1 MIKSGEKQGCRIS
14 QFLFLLCLDWVIM
27 KATAD
32 KRRGITRNFTTVRQ
46 DLDFTDDIALLSSM
60 LNYLHG
66 KTGTLA
72 EKTVRVGLKLNAKK
86 YKTRQVTECASSREN
101 IVVDG
106 KEVMTLRSLHT

>member
-1 MIKSGEKQGCRIS
+1 
-14 QFLFLLCLDWVIM
+14 M

-32 KRRGITRNFTTVRQ
+32 KKRGIRWNFTTVRQ

-60 LNYLHG
+60 LNYLHE

-72 EKTVRVGLKLNAKK
+72 EKTTRVGLKLNAKK
-86 YKTRQVTECASSREN
+86 CKTLMTECASSREN

-106 KEVMTLRSLHT
+106 KEVMTLRSLHTLELL